1 MYHNKKRK
9 HNNFIY
15 KPQKLNLNER
25 EEKENKTNI
34 HHWNAFETIQN
45 THGFNRSVLNVAY
58 KHPVFRPIAYNH
70 VACFVAVSS
79 PRWWGATK
87 DHLQ

>member
-1 MYHNKKRK
+1 MYNKKRK

-15 KPQKLNLNER
+15 KPKKMNLNQ

-45 THGFNRSVLNVAY
+45 SH
-58 KHPVFRPIAYNH
+58 VF
-70 VACFVAVSS
+70 
-79 PRWWGATK
+79 
-87 DHLQ
+87 